1 MRVLIVEDEP
11 VIALNIRDILIELGY
26 HPVGPAGSIAEAT
39 RLAQPSAIDA
49 AILDIS
55 LPDGTSFALATSLMK
70 AGVAVLFATGRDYDP
85 RSHDTAGAAMISKPF
100 DIASLAKAL
109 DTMKAT
115 LPPRDHA

>member
-26 HPVGPAGSIAEAT
+26 HPVGPAGSIAAAT
-39 RLAQPSAIDA
+39 RLAQPMAIDA

-55 LPDGTSFALATSLMK
+55 LPDGDSFALAAALMK
-70 AGVAVLFATGRDYDP
+70 RGVAVLFATGLDYDP

-100 DIASLAKAL
+100 DIASLAEAL
-109 DTMKAT
+109 NKMKAA
-115 LPPRDHA
+115 LRPQRSD